1 MEMFM
6 TGNSVNGVEAVRYGW
21 ANASFPLEQLEGEV
35 LKLAEQITKLPLDV
49 LQLNK
54 RAIHRQMEAMGIR
67 DGIRAGTELC
77 ALGTHT
83 QSMANFVAS
92 IRDNGLTGALDRRDS
107 QFGDYRTTDRAD
119 GLPTDAGQPDADKP
133 SGSINYAS

>member
-1 MEMFM
+1 
-6 TGNSVNGVEAVRYGW
+6 
-21 ANASFPLEQLEGEV
+21 
-35 LKLAEQITKLPLDV
+35 
-49 LQLNK
+49 
-54 RAIHRQMEAMGIR
+54 MEAMGIR

-107 QFGDYRTTDRAD
+107 KFGDYRTTDRAE
-119 GLPTDAGQPDADKP
+119 GLPSDADQAAADKP